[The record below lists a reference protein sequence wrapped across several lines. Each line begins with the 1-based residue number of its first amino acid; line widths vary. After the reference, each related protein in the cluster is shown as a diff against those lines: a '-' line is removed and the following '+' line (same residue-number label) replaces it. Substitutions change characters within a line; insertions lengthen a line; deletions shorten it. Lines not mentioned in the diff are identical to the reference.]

1 MVGGAEIQ
9 SEESFVDTKVIFVQL
24 LTIFFTF
31 PIFHTIGS
39 KLGIFPY
46 FFAPKNKKEAEW
58 D

>member
-31 PIFHTIGS
+31 PIFHTIKQIAHMMIGINIVPS
-39 KLGIFPY
+39 K
-46 FFAPKNKKEAEW
+46 
-58 D
+58 